1 MKELR
6 HIVIISDGIRGH
18 YHQSLGVAKWLE
30 RLSKARIEKEI
41 LIPKLTG
48 IERFIKLKILS
59 RRLIKNKNNYA
70 KKWLGNINTEYKQD
84 TLFISTGSGAAAYN
98 LALSKVTGNKSA
110 VIMTPSVLG
119 VKPFDY
125 AIVPEHDKHEKSERI
140 FETLGA
146 PNHVYIPELKAK
158 TQEFFELDKNKKN
171 VAILIGGNDANYEI
185 TSDWVERVLKPLRN
199 MNDINLFITTS
210 RRTERQ
216 TDEKIKEIFQDSKNV
231 KYILIASEKPE
242 ENPIPLFLG
251 IASHVLVTEDSVSMV
266 SEAVTA
272 GFKVGLLRVGRN
284 RGFFKKIFGYGT
296 VRFDK
301 LFERMQKIEL
311 LEDLGCDVANI
322 EKFLSKP
329 EQKHNQEFNEAKRA
343 AEFILRKS

>member
-1 MKELR
+1 MENLK

-18 YHQSLGVAKWLE
+18 YHQSLGVSKWLE
-30 RLSKARIEKEI
+30 RLSKAKIEEEI

-48 IERFIKLKILS
+48 IKRFIKLKIMS

-70 KKWLGNINTEYKQD
+70 KKWLENIKTDYEEN

-98 LALSKVTGNKSA
+98 LALAKVTGNKSA

-125 AIVPEHDKHEKSERI
+125 AIVPEHDKHEKSEKI

-146 PNHVYIPELKAK
+146 PNHIYIPELRAK
-158 TQEFFELDKNKKN
+158 SQESFELDKNKKN

-185 TSDWVERVLKPLRN
+185 TSEWAERLLKPLKN

-210 RRTERQ
+210 RRTGRE
-216 TDEKIKEIFQDSKNV
+216 TDEKIKKIFVDSKNV
-231 KYILIASEKPE
+231 KYILIASEKPD

-272 GFKVGLLRVGRN
+272 GFKVGLLRVGRKG
-284 RGFFKKIFGYGT
+284 GFLKNIFGYGT

-301 LFERMQKIEL
+301 LFAKMRERKL
-311 LEDLGCDVANI
+311 LEDLGCESMNI
-322 EKFLSKP
+322 EKFLSKQ
-329 EQKHNQEFNEAKRA
+329 EQKHNQDFNEAKRA
-343 AEFILRKS
+343 AEFILSK